1 MTRSA
6 EWRPKCRTAGPS
18 RPPTTKVGRRT
29 SIGYPSG
36 YRLDFDYE
44 DTELRRIRDPRGAA
58 VELRSGGTTVFPR
71 TRGPVFATVDWNSVG
86 LPERLVTMAG
96 QDILDERRYRWD
108 ASANVT
114 GIEITDAHGRHDVS
128 FTVDS
133 LDRLRASAT
142 SEGRR
147 VEYGLDPAG
156 NRIVVRIDDEEGRYS
171 AADDADRLTNRYS
184 ATPADRRTYDAN
196 GNLLTMTDQRGNRK
210 TMRYDYLNR
219 MVEFRD
225 ETTGSAAQYG
235 YDCLGRRLTKSVS
248 DGSGAFE
255 VRYTF
260 DATSSSRSKWRR
272 DKESGA
278 HRPLRVRHGR
288 CRAEG

>member
-1 MTRSA
+1 MPPDNVVQVEHPDGTMETYSFDSRGNCAGWTDPNGTEVINTYDQMDRLVRRIVKPGAGVAADTTTESYA
-6 EWRPKCRTAGPS
+6 YDELGRMILAKNDRHRVEWRYDALGRVAAQVQDGRS
-18 RPPTTKVGRRT
+18 VTTTYDEGGRRT

-44 DTELRRIRDPRGAA
+44 DAELRRIRDPRGAA

-128 FTVDS
+128 YTVDS

-156 NRIVVRIDDEEGRYS
+156 NRIVVRVDDEEGRYS
-171 AADDADRLTNRYS
+171 LR
-184 ATPADRRTYDAN
+184 P
-196 GNLLTMTDQRGNRK
+196 MTW
-210 TMRYDYLNR
+210 
-219 MVEFRD
+219 
-225 ETTGSAAQYG
+225 TG
-235 YDCLGRRLTKSVS
+235 
-248 DGSGAFE
+248 
-255 VRYTF
+255 
-260 DATSSSRSKWRR
+260 
-272 DKESGA
+272 
-278 HRPLRVRHGR
+278 
-288 CRAEG
+288 